1 MSVTVGQVLSF
12 LGTIAPM
19 NTAESYDNVGLL
31 TGDSSAAVT
40 GIAAC
45 LDITDEI
52 INEAAVKNAN
62 LIISHHPVIFHP
74 LKRVMKGT
82 PVYSLIMNDM
92 SSIAIHTNFDMCE
105 AGVNDALIE
114 LLGWE
119 SSGVLEQVHP
129 NGLGI
134 GAVVDLPLGFTAKS
148 LAEHCKKSLDLESVK
163 YCDGAVHAITR
174 VAVCSG
180 SGGDLLQK
188 AKSLGCQALITG
200 DVKHS
205 VWIEAHNSGMA
216 LIDAG
221 HYGTEKCASHRI
233 AALVSRAFPEIPVFT
248 TDCEAEPCS
257 YV

>member
-1 MSVTVGQVLSF
+1 MAVTVGQVLEF

-31 TGDSSAAVT
+31 TGSSSAAVT

-45 LDITDEI
+45 LDITEDI
-52 INEAAVKNAN
+52 VNETLAKNAN
-62 LIISHHPVIFHP
+62 LVISHHPVIFHP
-74 LKRVMKGT
+74 KKSVLAGD
-82 PVYSLIMNDM
+82 PVYSLVRNDI

-105 AGVNDALIE
+105 AGVNDALLE

-134 GAVVDLPLGFTAKS
+134 GAVVDLPLGFTAKA
-148 LAEHCKKSLDLESVK
+148 LAEHCKKSLYLDWVK
-163 YCDGAVHAITR
+163 YCDGDTQAITR

-180 SGGDLLQK
+180 SGGDLLHR
-188 AKSLGCQALITG
+188 AAALGCQALITG

-205 VWIEAHNSGMA
+205 VWVEANNCGMA

-248 TDCEAEPCS
+248 PDCEKEPCS
-257 YV
+257 II

>member
-1 MSVTVGQVLSF
+1 MAVTVGQVLNF
-12 LGTIAPM
+12 LNTIAPM

-31 TGDSSAAVT
+31 TGDASAAVT

-52 INEAAVKNAN
+52 INEAAAKNAN
-62 LIISHHPVIFHP
+62 LIVSHHPVIFHP
-74 LKRVMKGT
+74 LKRVIKGT
-82 PVYSLIMNDM
+82 PVYSLVMNDI
-92 SSIAIHTNFDMCE
+92 SAIAIHTNFDMCE
-105 AGVNDALIE
+105 AGVNDALVE

-134 GAVVDLPLGFTAKS
+134 GAVVDLPLGFTAKA

-163 YCDGAVHAITR
+163 YCEGEEHAITR

-180 SGGDLLQK
+180 SGGDLLQT
-188 AKSLGCQALITG
+188 AKSLGCQALLTG

-248 TDCEAEPCS
+248 TDCEAEPCG